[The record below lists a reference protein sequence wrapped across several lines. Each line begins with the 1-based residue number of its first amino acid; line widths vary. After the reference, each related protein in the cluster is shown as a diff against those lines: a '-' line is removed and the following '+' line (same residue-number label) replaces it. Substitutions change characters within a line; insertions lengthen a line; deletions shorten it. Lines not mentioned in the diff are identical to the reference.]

1 MCFSSHKMKKLYK
14 FRSQN
19 LQLVQQKKYNAV
31 CLLHQPCNSKVIYSG
46 STGSPEYA

>member
-1 MCFSSHKMKKLYK
+1 MPK
-14 FRSQN
+14 FINGAS

-46 STGSPEYA
+46 STGSEKTYATFLLVLF